1 MARLIEIH
9 PDNPQARLIDQVA
22 EALQSGE
29 LIAYPTDSGYALGC
43 TIGNSEGME
52 RIRAIR
58 DLDERHHY
66 TLVCSS
72 FAQLGQFVQIDNAV
86 FRSLKA
92 ATPGPYTFILPA
104 TKLVPKRLKQAKK
117 QTVGV
122 RFPESLI
129 ALELSRALGEPI
141 LSSTLIL
148 PGASEAMTE
157 AWLIND
163 EIGHAVDVIIDAG
176 HVDAE
181 PTTVVSFTD
190 GQAEVLREGAGD
202 SSVFA

>member
-22 EALQSGE
+22 EALQSGQ

-148 PGASEAMTE
+148 PGATEAMTE

>member
-148 PGASEAMTE
+148 PGATEAMTE

>member
-1 MARLIEIH
+1 MARVIEIH
-9 PDNPQARLIDQVA
+9 PDNPQARLIDQVV

-122 RFPESLI
+122 RFPKSLI

-148 PGASEAMTE
+148 PGATEAMTE

>member
-22 EALQSGE
+22 EALQSGQ

-122 RFPESLI
+122 RFPQSLI

-148 PGASEAMTE
+148 PGATEAMTE

>member
-181 PTTVVSFTD
+181 PTTVVSFAD